1 MTWSSDDI
9 SPCLSVHPKALES
22 ELWLGKR
29 SCENGS
35 HRAACEADLYRM
47 LFWTLILASSALAE
61 PLRPTITSCL
71 NSYPPVAPESA
82 RLSVTDV
89 LASIVSN
96 QEAAREGLQGNGV
109 QVLRINLLGQTASE
123 LQGYNNDTNKLG
135 E

>member
-1 MTWSSDDI
+1 
-9 SPCLSVHPKALES
+9 
-22 ELWLGKR
+22 
-29 SCENGS
+29 
-35 HRAACEADLYRM
+35 M
-47 LFWTLILASSALAE
+47 LIWTLILASSALAE
-61 PLRPTITSCL
+61 PLRPTFTSCL

-82 RLSVTDV
+82 RLNVTDV